1 MSNAPDIQV
10 LVGFETTVGFG
21 NPFQLNSSTY
31 GKLNTGTLG
40 GVQLVDLTSMV
51 QSISITR
58 GRNRELEQFNAGAA
72 ALRFYDP
79 TRILDPLNTASPYYP
94 FVGPRNPVLVFAGGI
109 QIYSGLVGDWNLD
122 YGYTEAANVTTASC
136 ADAFTVL
143 ASQTMDEW
151 TPAAQLSGERIA
163 AVLTRPEI
171 RYQGGASIDTGN
183 STLGAFLVQAGQNVL
198 QYLQNVTASEQGYL
212 FISADG
218 TLVFRGRASALNP
231 TPTIQF
237 TDDGT
242 GIRYQALRNSYGDEL
257 LYNYIQTQ
265 SPAGAVQTTS
275 DSTSMALYQAQQF
288 SKLDLLNS
296 TTAEV
301 AALGNYLL
309 GRYKN
314 PVLRFTGVETQL
326 AALSTSEQTAVLGT
340 DLTDIVSV
348 QKSFAAGTPS
358 SVTQTLITTG
368 VSHEIRPGS
377 HVVRFTFESTD
388 ANAYF
393 TLNSTLFGVLD
404 QNLLAF

>member
-1 MSNAPDIQV
+1 MSTAPTIQV
-10 LVGFETTVGFG
+10 LVGFQTTANFG
-21 NPFQLNSSTY
+21 TPFQLNNATY

-40 GVQLVDLTSMV
+40 GVEYVDLTSQV

-58 GRNRELEQFNAGAA
+58 GRNRELEQFNAGTAQ
-72 ALRFYDP
+72 LRFYDP
-79 TRILDPLNTASPYYP
+79 NRILDPLNTASPYYP
-94 FVGPRNPVLVFAGGI
+94 FVGPRNPVSVFANGI
-109 QIYSGLVGDWNLD
+109 EIYCGLVGDWNLD
-122 YGYTEAANVTTASC
+122 YGFTEAANVTTASC

-143 ASQTMDEW
+143 ASQTMNAW
-151 TPAAQLSGERIA
+151 TPSAQLSGARVA
-163 AVLTRPEI
+163 AVLTRPEVI
-171 RYQGGASIDTGN
+171 FQGGTEIAAGS
-183 STLGAFLVQAGQNVL
+183 STLGAYAVSAGQNVL

-212 FISADG
+212 FING
-218 TLVFRGRASALNP
+218 QGNLVFRGRTSALNP
-231 TPTIQF
+231 TPSIEF

-242 GIRYQALRNSYGDEL
+242 GIRYQALRNSYGDGL

-265 SPAGAVQTTS
+265 SPAGAVQIAS
-275 DSTSMALYQAQQF
+275 DADSMALYQAQQF

-301 AALGNYLL
+301 AAIGNYLL

-326 AALSTSEQTAVLGT
+326 AALTPAEQDACLGT

-348 QKSFAAGTPS
+348 QKTFHAGTPAT
-358 SVTQTLITTG
+358 VTQTLITTG
-368 VSHEIRPGS
+368 VQHEIRPGS

-393 TLNSTLFGVLD
+393 TLNSDIFGRLNE
-404 QNLLAF
+404 NLLAF